1 MSYKCISIEEAKALI
16 QAGDSTILD
25 IRDAESFSR
34 SNIENSVNVS
44 NDNVEQIAANSDK
57 SMPLIIYCYHGNSSQ
72 GAAQFF
78 SEQGFGEVYSVDGGF
93 EDWPENPEPF

>member
-1 MSYKCISIEEAKALI
+1 MSYKCISIEETKALI

-34 SNIENSVNVS
+34 SNIENSINAS

-57 SMPLIIYCYHGNSSQ
+57 SMPLIIYCYHGNSSK
-72 GAAQFF
+72 GAAEYFYNM
-78 SEQGFGEVYSVDGGF
+78 GFKESYSVDGGF
-93 EDWPENPEPF
+93 EVWKLNL

>member
-1 MSYKCISIEEAKALI
+1 MSYKCISIEETKALI

-57 SMPLIIYCYHGNSSQ
+57 SMPLIIYCYHGNSSK
-72 GAAQFF
+72 GAAEYFYNM
-78 SEQGFGEVYSVDGGF
+78 GFKESYSVDGGF
-93 EDWPENPEPF
+93 EVWKLNL